1 VKRWLLVLAACRGS
15 ADPPAPTHHVASN
28 DPALDDQM
36 RELADRPIG
45 KLDHAPGVPLDK
57 AVLGAKPHAFGDLAA
72 LAPGASRHDVSA
84 KLAAARPDGPALV
97 TPTGVADVAAVV
109 TFDHADQ
116 LDVITYYLPAT
127 ARAVLRD
134 AWGAPD
140 DHESWFDRDAGIRA
154 DAVDDHP
161 TKQLAL
167 SVEPYKPFASVLGK
181 SPDGLSL
188 PPLLGASR
196 DDVVKAL
203 GPRLEVSDDGNRLE
217 LLLAATEACKV
228 ATSIDMHV
236 KADHVDRV
244 VLRQCYSDETARRA
258 VLADMEK
265 AWGKAVP
272 GRSPTDRPTFEFTLP
287 GRHLSAQLSRAPDA
301 LDEVWEV
308 TITP

>member
-1 VKRWLLVLAACRGS
+1 VKRWVLVLAACRGS
-15 ADPPAPTHHVASN
+15 ADPPPTHHVANN

-57 AVLGAKPHAFGDLAA
+57 AVLGARPHAFGDLAS
-72 LAPGASRHDVSA
+72 LPSGASRHDISA
-84 KLAAARPDGPALV
+84 KLTHARPDGAALV

-127 ARAVLRD
+127 ARGLLRD

-140 DHESWFDRDAGIRA
+140 DHDTWLDPDAGIRA
-154 DAVDDHP
+154 DAVDDRP
-161 TKQLAL
+161 TRQLAL
-167 SVEPYKPFASVLGK
+167 SIEPYKPFASILGH

-188 PPLLGASR
+188 PPLVGASR
-196 DDVVKAL
+196 DDLVKAL
-203 GPRLEVSDDGNRLE
+203 GARLEPSDDGNRLE
-217 LLLAATEACKV
+217 LLLSATEACKV
-228 ATSIDMHV
+228 ATSIDMHL
-236 KADHVDRV
+236 KGDHVDRV
-244 VLRQCYSDETARRA
+244 VLRQCYASEAARRA

-265 AWGKAVP
+265 AWGKATP
-272 GRSPTDRPTFEFTLP
+272 GRSPTDRPTLELTLP
-287 GRHLSAQLSRAPDA
+287 GRHLSAQLARAPDS